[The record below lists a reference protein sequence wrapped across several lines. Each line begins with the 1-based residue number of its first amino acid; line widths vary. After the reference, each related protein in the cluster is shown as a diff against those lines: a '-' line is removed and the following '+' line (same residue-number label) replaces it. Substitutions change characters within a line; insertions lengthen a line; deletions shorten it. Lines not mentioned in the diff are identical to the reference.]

1 MDWSERLKKWVDS
14 LEARADK
21 VIDWGSVEVPEYV
34 RELIQWEIV
43 SGVMGAVACLA
54 ILIAAITLFWI
65 GWVNTR
71 PLQDPEERGV
81 VRILLCS
88 LLTAASGPSGYNVYM
103 SAQKATK
110 AYVAPRVVIIDKI
123 AELAKANAKK

>member
-21 VIDWGSVEVPEYV
+21 VIDWGSAEVPEYV

-43 SGVMGAVACLA
+43 SGVMGAVACLT
-54 ILIAAITLFWI
+54 IIAAAAVAFRVL
-65 GWVNTR
+65 WVKILETK
-71 PLQDPEERGV
+71 DEEEIIIL
-81 VRILLCS
+81 RILLSLACS
-88 LLTAASGPSGYNVYM
+88 AAIVVASFQAYWF
-103 SAQKATK
+103 AEKATK
-110 AYVAPRVVIIDKI
+110 AHVAPRVVIIDKI

>member
-21 VIDWGSVEVPEYV
+21 VIDWGSAEVPEYV

-54 ILIAAITLFWI
+54 ILIVGATVFRVVWVKSRSISVPENAIVARVISALVFSHVFAISSHQGYLFA
-65 GWVNTR
+65 
-71 PLQDPEERGV
+71 E
-81 VRILLCS
+81 
-88 LLTAASGPSGYNVYM
+88 
-103 SAQKATK
+103 KATK